1 MYANIND
8 KGLGKSLLFG
18 NFPTFQ
24 PFVSDCR
31 CKMRKL
37 APRLKPPSCLWL
49 ITSEMQGCTQLRAR
63 SLPLDPTDRTWNCFF
78 IHSFPFKSW
87 ESVLQDKKLW
97 PRNCI
102 FGLSWIRLA
111 QYSIFAN
118 WVSQSG
124 TDQMHPYQRSRPSEE
139 TTFICHTTS
148 VAVVFQCWI
157 KRKCLWLSR
166 IWKRKESQ
174 SATLRILGLQTGI
187 TRLFL
192 RWYCNLPKLCHQWG
206 NAFYSSWIRIDPIT
220 YLLDDVRITM
230 MMFDVI
236 IGF

>member
-148 VAVVFQCWI
+148 VAVMFQCWI
-157 KRKCLWLSR
+157 KKIWDAKFLGKCVH
-166 IWKRKESQ
+166 KNQ
-174 SATLRILGLQTGI
+174 
-187 TRLFL
+187 F
-192 RWYCNLPKLCHQWG
+192 
-206 NAFYSSWIRIDPIT
+206 FY
-220 YLLDDVRITM
+220 
-230 MMFDVI
+230 
-236 IGF
+236 